1 MATKHLSTSFSTAGS
16 TLNVTKPLSR
26 FDSKPLDST
35 GLYESKVK
43 AEEYSKGDSH
53 AYVGQIVTAID
64 STNNTT
70 KAYQIKDT
78 TGNLREFAYI
88 DELDSSSTE
97 ASAGSF
103 LTQVTITD
111 GKISGQKTESNAA
124 TASKWQTTRT
134 ITLTGA
140 VTSDATSID
149 GSSNVTI
156 NTTTNH
162 NHDDVYINVTG
173 DTMTGPLAFAN
184 GTYNAV
190 GDDICFGDINAA
202 GVIALKSLNNENITG
217 IVLQQAQ
224 GNTQGHIKLHFKS
237 DTYPDYFE
245 FSHPVC
251 SSSFNAT
258 SDARLKENFQELKTG
273 NILDLPTYK
282 FDYINGA
289 KNQIGCKAQDLQ
301 KICPEIVDENSDGYL
316 SIQESKIVYLLLE
329 EVKKLRGE
337 LDELRKCR

>member
-1 MATKHLSTSFSTAGS
+1 MAATKHLTSEFSSAGS

-35 GLYESKVK
+35 GLYESKAK

-111 GKISGQKTESNAA
+111 GKIRDQKTASNAA
-124 TASKWQTTRT
+124 TATKWQTSRT
-134 ITLTGA
+134 ITLTGS
-140 VTSDATSID
+140 VTSEATSID
-149 GSSNVTI
+149 GSADIVI
-156 NTTTNH
+156 NTTTSH
-162 NHDDVYINVTG
+162 NHDDDYVNVAG
-173 DTMTGPLAFAN
+173 DTMTGPLVFAN
-184 GTYNAV
+184 NTYNAV
-190 GDDICFGDINAA
+190 GDDVCFGDINAA
-202 GVIALKSLNNENITG
+202 GMIALKSLNNENVTG

-224 GNTQGHIKLHFKS
+224 GSTQGHIKLHFNADK
-237 DTYPDYFE
+237 DPDNFE
-245 FSHPVC
+245 FSHPVE
-251 SSSFNAT
+251 SPSFNAT

-282 FDYINGA
+282 FDFINGR

-329 EVKKLRGE
+329 EVKKLRQE
-337 LDELRKCR
+337 LDELKRS